1 MNGLKTYMD
10 TSILS
15 GDGFFFK
22 HLRNTKN
29 YPLNVAFFNIF
40 QKQASLRRFPYI
52 LKLASHFLV
61 LSFNQIAVY
70 PLQHK
75 NAAHMCTRVISS
87 CLHIQICSFIMC
99 LGPTALF
106 CFFFFSN
113 LDRHTEILKCQ
124 TSTFLLS
131 CNQHTML
138 CQFQVY
144 NIVN

>member
-70 PLQHK
+70 PL
-75 NAAHMCTRVISS
+75 
-87 CLHIQICSFIMC
+87 
-99 LGPTALF
+99 
-106 CFFFFSN
+106 
-113 LDRHTEILKCQ
+113 
-124 TSTFLLS
+124 
-131 CNQHTML
+131 
-138 CQFQVY
+138 
-144 NIVN
+144 